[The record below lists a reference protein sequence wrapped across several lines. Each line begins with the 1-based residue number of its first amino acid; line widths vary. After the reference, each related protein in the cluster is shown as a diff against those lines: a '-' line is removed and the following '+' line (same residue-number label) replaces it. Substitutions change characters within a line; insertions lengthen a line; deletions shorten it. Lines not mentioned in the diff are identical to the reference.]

1 MLTWSAR
8 SIGLSRREVAVI
20 RILLIAL
27 FDTASLFGLNAC
39 ETGQNEYFKS
49 FAQPGAKPSDF
60 FACHGYGCKYTTRVS
75 LGDAEW
81 RSVRAILE
89 SPAPD
94 AQAER
99 RRAANAVARLEQLVG
114 QRTGTYT
121 HQRREGSWGDPTQ
134 LDCIDEAVNTWTY
147 LTMIDRDGLLRFHAV
162 GELAHGGTVMDFDVR
177 NTATLVAK
185 ADGKPFAI
193 DPTLVDEGEPPPVF
207 PLSNWMATW
216 PPEIPDADR

>member
-1 MLTWSAR
+1 V
-8 SIGLSRREVAVI
+8 RE
-20 RILLIAL
+20 
-27 FDTASLFGLNAC
+27 
-39 ETGQNEYFKS
+39 
-49 FAQPGAKPSDF
+49 
-60 FACHGYGCKYTTRVS
+60 
-75 LGDAEW
+75 
-81 RSVRAILE
+81 ILE
-89 SPAPD
+89 SPSPD
-94 AQAER
+94 ARAER

-114 QRTGTYT
+114 RRTGTFT

-147 LTMIDRDGLLRFHAV
+147 LTMLDRDGLLEFHTV

-185 ADGKPFAI
+185 ADGKAFAI

-216 PPEIPDADR
+216 PPEIPEPDR